1 MSIHLPIIKNLITRP
16 RHPFVTDDRRTYKG
30 IEILVAA
37 LHLAGEIERK
47 SESKTV
53 GVMLPSSGAFPI
65 AALAGWMLGRTVVP
79 LNFLL
84 KQSELQF
91 VIDDCGCDT
100 IVSAGPMLE
109 YLGYEPRVRTI
120 IKMEDLNFKS
130 FPPLRWPSRTPD
142 DELAVLLYTSGTSGL
157 PKGVMLTHGN
167 LKANVRQCTQH
178 IAIGRDEVFFGV
190 LPQFHSFGLTVL
202 TLVPLMTGSRVVYA
216 AKFVPQQ
223 IIAGF
228 KKHKPTA
235 FIAIP
240 SMYNALL
247 SAKNTK
253 PEDFE
258 SLRYIVSGG
267 EPLPDAV
274 FEKFR
279 ERFNVTINEGYGL
292 TETAPVTNWCRPGET
307 RQHSVGPTLPEIEQR
322 IVDPESGKTLPA
334 ESEGEIQMRGP
345 NVMQGYYKRDEET
358 KAVFTDDGF
367 FRTGDI
373 GKLDRDGFLF
383 ITGRLKEMLIV
394 GGENVFPREIEE
406 ALVKH
411 EAVKAAGVVGKTDPV
426 RGELPVAFIELD
438 DDAPADFNPET
449 LKAFCREHIAGYK
462 VPREIH
468 VLDALPRNPTG
479 KILRRELKTIVDGK
493 KGEANPSNGHPKS
506 VSTGDDDERYDVD
519 RD

>member
-1 MSIHLPIIKNLITRP
+1 MSIHWPIIKNLITRP

-37 LHLAGEIERK
+37 LHVAGEIERK

-91 VIDDCGCDT
+91 VVDDCGCDT
-100 IVSAGPMLE
+100 IVSAGPMLD
-109 YLGYEPRVRTI
+109 YLGYAPEVKTI

-130 FPPLRWPSRTPD
+130 LPDLRWPARTPD

-167 LKANVRQCTQH
+167 LLANVRQCTRH
-178 IAIGRDEVFFGV
+178 INIGRDEVFFGV

-202 TLVPLMTGSRVVYA
+202 TLVPLLTGSRVVYA

-253 PEDFE
+253 PEDFA

-307 RQHSVGPTLPEIEQR
+307 RQHSVGPALPEIDQR
-322 IVDPESGKTLPA
+322 IIDPETGKPQPA
-334 ESEGEIQMRGP
+334 GGEGEVQMRGP
-345 NVMQGYYKRDEET
+345 NIMQGYYNRPDET
-358 KAVFTDDGF
+358 QAVFTDDGY

-373 GKLDRDGFLF
+373 GKLDQDGFLF

-426 RGELPVAFIELD
+426 RGELPVAFIELE
-438 DDAPADFNPET
+438 DDAPDDFDPDS
-449 LKAFCREHIAGYK
+449 LKGFCREQIAGYK

-479 KILRRELKTIVDGK
+479 KILRRELKAIVDGK
-493 KGEANPSNGHPKS
+493 QGEANPSNGEPTS
-506 VSTGDDDERYDVD
+506 VGTRESGERSGGD